1 MNQLLI
7 LMLTLL
13 SLTFAIAAI
22 YKQEASQPWYLKIE
36 VRYGK

>member
-7 LMLTLL
+7 VFVSLL
-13 SLTFAIAAI
+13 SLTFAIAAM
-22 YKQEASQPWYLKIE
+22 YKQETHEPWYLKIE

>member
-7 LMLTLL
+7 LLLTLM
-13 SLTFAIAAI
+13 SLGFAIAAL
-22 YKQEASQPWYLKIE
+22 YQQHTQPWYLKIE